1 MWIKENER
9 FLFENVDPLLRA
21 AHFSSEFIP
30 SKVRQTI
37 ANYRKIYIKLIANA
51 FQFTLVSI
59 DLWFTSMRFC

>member
-1 MWIKENER
+1 VWIKENER

-37 ANYRKIYIKLIANA
+37 ANY
-51 FQFTLVSI
+51 S
-59 DLWFTSMRFC
+59 